1 MLALQFGSALVYGN
15 VVILKPAEQTPL
27 TALFCASV
35 IKEAGFPPGIINSVL
50 VDVAAR
56 TAHRAVFTHAGQV
69 CFAASRI
76 FVHSTL
82 HDAFVS
88 KSVGL
93 AKKRIV
99 GDPFDLT
106 TEQGP

>member
-1 MLALQFGSALVYGN
+1 MH
-15 VVILKPAEQTPL
+15 
-27 TALFCASV
+27 
-35 IKEAGFPPGIINSVL
+35 VL
-50 VDVAAR
+50 VNVSVR
-56 TAHRAVFTHAGQV
+56 TTHRAVFTHVDQV

-76 FVHSTL
+76 CVHSTL

-88 KSVGL
+88 KSVEL

-99 GDPFDLT
+99 GDPFDST